1 MKKLTS
7 IVVASVLAT
16 STLVYA
22 GNDEHKHSDTD
33 KAANMPMG
41 SMPMAGQSGMMGMP
55 SDMHKKMMKMKADM
69 MAIQSEKDPAKRKSM
84 MKSHMQDM
92 QGMMGMMKGE
102 RDMMQS
108 KHMDKMKQLEARLSM
123 MEAMMEQI
131 MSTHITAL
139 DPNDPIY
146 QLQ

>member
-1 MKKLTS
+1 MKILTS
-7 IVVASVLAT
+7 IALASLLAT
-16 STLVYA
+16 ASMVYA
-22 GNDEHKHSDTD
+22 GNDHNHAGSD
-33 KAANMPMG
+33 KAGGMPMG
-41 SMPMAGQSGMMGMP
+41 SMPMAGQSGMMSM
-55 SDMHKKMMKMKADM
+55 SEDMQKKMMKMKADM
-69 MAIQSEKDPAKRKSM
+69 MMIQKEKDPEKRKSM
-84 MKSHMQDM
+84 MKAHMQDM

-102 RDMMQS
+102 REIMKA
-108 KHMDKMKQLEARLSM
+108 KHLDQMKQLETRVTM